1 MNHRTHGKTAGTNQR
16 MSTWLRASAGER
28 TREKRQ
34 KAARAGPAAPLNTET
49 STQGYR
55 AETLVPAKVLATE
68 EGCCVPFNPSL
79 ENAYY
84 VVTQGP
90 TRDSTGFSFDENGAF
105 TVEWWQDMSTFGQY
119 PRAFSIGTYPNTVF
133 GVSLEQGSLY
143 VWMNNN
149 FYPQGVQSI
158 YYSDTVGTLA
168 HFAVVRQTSGLMSVY
183 INGENR
189 GEFNN
194 GVEIP
199 VSSANLTIR
208 NESNPSCASQLYGDL
223 PSFHWVN
230 GTALYTEPFVGNL
243 PPLRFQ
249 PTPDT
254 VLLINDFPT
263 SAPATFNGY
272 TVTRFDSVPFEECVG
287 GD

>member
-1 MNHRTHGKTAGTNQR
+1 

-34 KAARAGPAAPLNTET
+34 KAARAGPESPLNMET

-55 AETLVPAKVLATE
+55 AETLVPAKALATE

-90 TRDSTGFSFDENGAF
+90 TRDSTGFSFDVSGAF
-105 TVEWWQDMSTFGQY
+105 TVEWWQNMSVFGQF
-119 PRAFSIGTYPNTVF
+119 PRVFAIGSHPNTVF
-133 GVSLEQGSLY
+133 GVSLEDASLY
-143 VWMNNN
+143 VWMNNGSTPEPPAP
-149 FYPQGVQSI
+149 YSI
-158 YYSDTVGTLA
+158 YYGDVVGTLA
-168 HFAVVRQTSGLMSVY
+168 HFAVVRQTSGLVSVY

-194 GVEIP
+194 GVAIP

-208 NESNPSCASQLYGDL
+208 NESNPSCLAQLYGDL

-243 PPLRFQ
+243 PPLQFQ

-263 SAPATFNGY
+263 AGPATFNGY
-272 TVTRFDSVPFEECVG
+272 TVTRYDSTPDADCPRPG
-287 GD
+287 